1 MRILKHRLFIGM
13 LLLGVIIYVLQ
24 RLGIVLPSFVN
35 NYVND
40 LLAVPL
46 TAWLTLAVLKQW
58 KGYTFLLSPLMIM
71 TIVFYFSVYFEW
83 YLPQHNP
90 RYTGDFIDVL
100 CYIAGG
106 IAFYFIQKKYIPSS
120 KK

>member
-1 MRILKHRLFIGM
+1 MLF
-13 LLLGVIIYVLQ
+13 LGVVIYVLQ

-58 KGYTFLLSPLMIM
+58 KGYTFVLSPLMILA
-71 TIVFYFSVYFEW
+71 IVFYFSVYFEW

-90 RYTGDFIDVL
+90 RYTGDIIDVI
-100 CYIAGG
+100 CYITGG
-106 IAFYFIQKKYIPSS
+106 ITFYFIQKKYISS
-120 KK
+120 SMK